1 MIFNN
6 KTVIITGGSEGVGA
20 AAARMFAEAGANLML
35 VARDKKNLDA
45 IAEELRSKTK
55 VEVFAMDV
63 SDAEACVDVFKKAA
77 FEFGRVDVLV
87 NNAGYHKRGSVE
99 DVDAADLGK
108 MIDVNLKAPII
119 LSRIAIPYLQEAGGG
134 AIINV
139 GSLAGRAP
147 IPGSAG
153 YAASKAGLRSF
164 TYALGMELADS
175 KIKLAVLSP
184 GPIDTGFI
192 MADIDATSDLTFSQ
206 PISTAEEVA
215 QAVLDLC
222 GNSLRE
228 LSMPKLSGFLTTIMY
243 LFPGLNRWV
252 RPTLERKGAKMKAK
266 LKAEQKRR
274 ESDSPDH

>member
-20 AAARMFAEAGANLML
+20 ATARMFAEAGANLML
-35 VARDKKNLDA
+35 VARNKKNLDA
-45 IAEELRSKTK
+45 IAEELRAKTR

-63 SDAEACVDVFKKAA
+63 SDAEACVNVFKKAA
-77 FEFGRVDVLV
+77 FEFGSIDVLV
-87 NNAGYHKRGSVE
+87 NNAGYHKRGNVE
-99 DVDAADLGK
+99 DVEATDLGK
-108 MIDVNLKAPII
+108 IIDVNLKAPIM
-119 LSRIAIPYLQEAGGG
+119 LSRIALPYLREAGEG

-147 IPGSAG
+147 IPGSAA

-164 TYALGMELADS
+164 TYALGMEVADS
-175 KIKLAVLSP
+175 NIKLAVVSP

-206 PISTAEEVA
+206 PISTADEVA
-215 QAVLDLC
+215 QAILDLC
-222 GNSLRE
+222 SNNVKE
-228 LSMPKLSGFLTTIMY
+228 QSMPAKSGFLTMIMY
-243 LFPGLNRWV
+243 LFPALGLKV
-252 RPTLERKGAKMKAK
+252 RPMLEKKGAKVKTR
-266 LKAEQKRR
+266 LKAERKRR